1 MRLFVPSLSKDGFL
15 QNLQNTL
22 DNKNLDMPMATVIAV
37 AVHAFVIFGIGFSAG
52 VAPDEMA
59 QEVASVLE
67 QNKEKNDD
75 ARFVAN
81 ASQEGGGEVR
91 QQLRQE
97 TTMISPDSSDE
108 MEDTQD
114 IINLEKQTRQ
124 QAYQE
129 SYLRT
134 TLSIRYT
141 DSQND
146 NDTEK
151 KQNDLD
157 VQEERI
163 RKKIRTL
170 EAQLSQKQQVFAS
183 KTNIHTVNSN
193 ATTHGVAAGYL
204 ENFRRH
210 VERIANQYYP
220 DEARRNNIMGDVR
233 LMVSISPDGHV
244 KSIRLLESSGSAIL
258 DEAAKQSVRQSA
270 PYGHFDEEM
279 GGLSELRIIRTWRYS
294 DKIEVTN

>member
-1 MRLFVPSLSKDGFL
+1 MPSLPKDGFL
-15 QNLQNTL
+15 QNLQNAL

-52 VAPDEMA
+52 VVPDEMA

-67 QNKEKNDD
+67 QNKEKNED

-146 NDTEK
+146 NDAEK

-244 KSIRLLESSGSAIL
+244 KSIRLLESSGSAVL

>member
-1 MRLFVPSLSKDGFL
+1 MLSSHNILNNPKFDI
-15 QNLQNTL
+15 
-22 DNKNLDMPMATVIAV
+22 PIATVIAV
-37 AVHAFVIFGIGFSAG
+37 AIHAFVIFGIGFTAG
-52 VAPDEMA
+52 MSPSEMA
-59 QEVASVLE
+59 QEVATVISD
-67 QNKEKNDD
+67 NKEKNND

-97 TTMISPDSSDE
+97 TMQISPDVSNE
-108 MEDTQD
+108 MKETQD
-114 IINLEKQTRQ
+114 VIDLKKQIRQ

-134 TLSIRYT
+134 TLSLRYVN
-141 DSQND
+141 SEND
-146 NDTEK
+146 NKNEK
-151 KQNDLD
+151 KLDDLEA
-157 VQEERI
+157 QEERV

-170 EAQLSQKQQVFAS
+170 ETQLSQKQQVFAS
-183 KTNIHTVNSN
+183 KTNIQTVNSN

-220 DEARRNNIMGDVR
+220 EQARANNIMGDVR
-233 LMVSISPDGHV
+233 LMVIITPNGYV
-244 KSIRLLESSGSAIL
+244 KAIRLLESSGSPIL

-279 GGLSELRIIRTWRYS
+279 GELTELRIIRTWRYS
-294 DKIEVTN
+294 DQIEVTN

>member
-1 MRLFVPSLSKDGFL
+1 
-15 QNLQNTL
+15 
-22 DNKNLDMPMATVIAV
+22 MATVIAV
-37 AVHAFVIFGIGFSAG
+37 AVHVFVIFGVSFNAD
-52 VAPDEMA
+52 VLPNEMA
-59 QEVASVLE
+59 QEVAMVLSD
-67 QNKEKNDD
+67 NKEKNKE

-97 TTMISPDSSDE
+97 TTMISPDVSDD
-108 MEDTQD
+108 MEETQD
-114 IINLEKQTRQ
+114 IINLQKQSRQ
-124 QAYQE
+124 EAYQE
-129 SYLRT
+129 NYLRT
-134 TLSIRYT
+134 TLSVRYVNN
-141 DSQND
+141 QND
-146 NDTEK
+146 NNTK
-151 KQNDLD
+151 KNQNDFES
-157 VQEERI
+157 QEERI

-170 EAQLSQKQQVFAS
+170 EAQLSQKQQVFSS
-183 KTNIHTVNSN
+183 KSNIHTVNSN

-220 DEARRNNIMGDVR
+220 NEARRNNIMGDVR
-233 LMVSISPDGHV
+233 LMVIISPDGYV
-244 KSIRLLESSGSAIL
+244 KAIRLLESSGSAIL

-279 GGLSELRIIRTWRYS
+279 GKLSEIRIIRTWRYS